1 MHGRANEYQ
10 VADFGFAKLA
20 SDGITHVSIRV
31 MGTFGYLAPEYAS
44 SGKLIDKSDVFSF
57 GVMLPELI
65 TGRRPVDTTPFAKD
79 STIVRALEG
88 DVSLDDLNEEVKPG
102 YSTVYGSYGSI
113 DYDFSQ
119 YLFKA
124 FH

>member
-1 MHGRANEYQ
+1 MS
-10 VADFGFAKLA
+10 VPFL
-20 SDGITHVSIRV
+20 SIRV
-31 MGTFGYLAPEYAS
+31 MGTFRYLAPEYAS

-79 STIVRALEG
+79 STVDWIVRALEG